1 MPNIFKRFMKPA
13 AVNYVFTDANELTDD
28 DEALAG
34 EAAAETLTD
43 FDSAFDA
50 DFDEDFAADFDG
62 SFEHVEGPARVGQE
76 QTAETEPAPEEE
88 RPAAPVDFARVQAE
102 AILAAA
108 RLEAEQIKEQALKD
122 AEAEVH
128 ELYRA
133 ARADGYNG
141 GFTEG
146 MAAAMSEAQAEIARQ
161 AEAQGAE
168 VKRFLALAV
177 AEKVIRISLKS
188 SGDILLRMI
197 ETATEKHRRCEWVQ
211 IYIADCDTKNIALS
225 TPELTAAL
233 GHLSN
238 RIRIIPMADDES
250 GTCIIEMPDEII
262 DASVSTQMDNIRKLF
277 KTLQVK
283 IKCSNILSSKS
294 NRLKRLATPEKL
306 KISWACLLR
315 PAV

>member
-1 MPNIFKRFMKPA
+1 MKPA

-34 EAAAETLTD
+34 EAAVETLTD
-43 FDSAFDA
+43 FDSAFD
-50 DFDEDFAADFDG
+50 EDFAADFDG
-62 SFEHVEGPARVGQE
+62 DFEHVEGPARVGQE
-76 QTAETEPAPEEE
+76 QTAETEPASEEEE
-88 RPAAPVDFARVQAE
+88 RPATPVDFARVQAE

-168 VKRFLALAV
+168 VKRFLDDATHRRDLILQDTKEDLRDLALAV

-262 DASVSTQMDNIRKLF
+262 DASVSTQMDNIREVI
-277 KTLQVK
+277 QNA
-283 IKCSNILSSKS
+283 SGEN
-294 NRLKRLATPEKL
+294 
-306 KISWACLLR
+306 
-315 PAV
+315 

>member
-13 AVNYVFTDANELTDD
+13 AVDYVFTDANELTDD

-62 SFEHVEGPARVGQE
+62 DFEHVEGPARVGQE
-76 QTAETEPAPEEE
+76 QTAETEPAPAEEE
-88 RPAAPVDFARVQAE
+88 RPATPVDFARVQAE

-141 GFTEG
+141 GFAEG

-168 VKRFLALAV
+168 VKRFLDDATHRRDLILQDTKEDLRDLALAV

-211 IYIADCDTKNIALS
+211 IYIADCDTKNISLS

-262 DASVSTQMDNIRKLF
+262 DASVSTQMDNIREVI
-277 KTLQVK
+277 Q
-283 IKCSNILSSKS
+283 N
-294 NRLKRLATPEKL
+294 
-306 KISWACLLR
+306 
-315 PAV
+315 AVGEN

>member
-43 FDSAFDA
+43 FDSAFD
-50 DFDEDFAADFDG
+50 EDFAADFDG
-62 SFEHVEGPARVGQE
+62 DFEHVEGPARVGQE
-76 QTAETEPAPEEE
+76 QTVETEPAPEEE
-88 RPAAPVDFARVQAE
+88 ERPATPVDFARVQAE

-168 VKRFLALAV
+168 VKRFLDDATHRRDLILQDTKEDLRDLALAV

-262 DASVSTQMDNIRKLF
+262 DASVSTQMDNIREVI
-277 KTLQVK
+277 QNA
-283 IKCSNILSSKS
+283 SGEN
-294 NRLKRLATPEKL
+294 
-306 KISWACLLR
+306 
-315 PAV
+315 

>member
-1 MPNIFKRFMKPA
+1 LPNIFKRFMKPA

-43 FDSAFDA
+43 FDSAFD
-50 DFDEDFAADFDG
+50 EDFAADFDG
-62 SFEHVEGPARVGQE
+62 DFEHVEGPARVGQE

-88 RPAAPVDFARVQAE
+88 ERPATPVDFARVQAE

-168 VKRFLALAV
+168 VKRFLDDATHRRDLILQDTKEDLRDLALAV

-262 DASVSTQMDNIRKLF
+262 DASVSTQMDNIREVI
-277 KTLQVK
+277 QNA
-283 IKCSNILSSKS
+283 SGEN
-294 NRLKRLATPEKL
+294 
-306 KISWACLLR
+306 
-315 PAV
+315 

>member
-13 AVNYVFTDANELTDD
+13 AVDYVFTDANELTDD

-34 EAAAETLTD
+34 EAAVDALTG

-62 SFEHVEGPARVGQE
+62 DFEHVEGPARVGQE

-88 RPAAPVDFARVQAE
+88 RPATPVDFARVQAE

-168 VKRFLALAV
+168 VKRFLDDATHRRDLILQDTKEDLRDLALAV

-262 DASVSTQMDNIRKLF
+262 DASVSTQMDNIREVI
-277 KTLQVK
+277 QNA
-283 IKCSNILSSKS
+283 SGEN
-294 NRLKRLATPEKL
+294 
-306 KISWACLLR
+306 
-315 PAV
+315 

>member
-28 DEALAG
+28 DEALVG

-43 FDSAFDA
+43 FDSAFD
-50 DFDEDFAADFDG
+50 EDFAADFDG
-62 SFEHVEGPARVGQE
+62 DFEHVEGPARVGQE

-88 RPAAPVDFARVQAE
+88 ERPATPVDFARVQAE

-168 VKRFLALAV
+168 VKRFL
-177 AEKVIRISLKS
+177 
-188 SGDILLRMI
+188 DD
-197 ETATEKHRRCEWVQ
+197 ATHRRDLILQ
-211 IYIADCDTKNIALS
+211 DTKEDLRDLAFAGERS
-225 TPELTAAL
+225 
-233 GHLSN
+233 GC
-238 RIRIIPMADDES
+238 ES
-250 GTCIIEMPDEII
+250 RQSAGPH
-262 DASVSTQMDNIRKLF
+262 ASPFRGRGRQPGNHRASDRRGRGRKLYGHERRY
-277 KTLQVK
+277 TADGHGSERQ
-283 IKCSNILSSKS
+283 
-294 NRLKRLATPEKL
+294 NRCRAEIYPE
-306 KISWACLLR
+306 
-315 PAV
+315 PGH

>member
-34 EAAAETLTD
+34 EAAADALTG
-43 FDSAFDA
+43 FDSAFDE

-62 SFEHVEGPARVGQE
+62 DFEHVEGPAKVGQE

-88 RPAAPVDFARVQAE
+88 RPATPVDFARVQAE

-168 VKRFLALAV
+168 VKRFLDDATHRRDLILQDTKEDLRDLALAV

-262 DASVSTQMDNIRKLF
+262 DASVSTQMDNIREVI
-277 KTLQVK
+277 QNA
-283 IKCSNILSSKS
+283 SGEN
-294 NRLKRLATPEKL
+294 
-306 KISWACLLR
+306 
-315 PAV
+315 

>member
-62 SFEHVEGPARVGQE
+62 DFEHVEGPARVGQE
-76 QTAETEPAPEEE
+76 QTAGTEAAPEEEE
-88 RPAAPVDFARVQAE
+88 RPATPVDFARVQAE

-168 VKRFLALAV
+168 VKRFLDDATHRRDLILQDTKEDLRDLALAV

-262 DASVSTQMDNIRKLF
+262 DASVSTQMDNIREVI
-277 KTLQVK
+277 QNA
-283 IKCSNILSSKS
+283 SGEN
-294 NRLKRLATPEKL
+294 
-306 KISWACLLR
+306 
-315 PAV
+315 